1 MGTQGL
7 LGYLLCELEH
17 TCTLFFCLKTNE
29 NTDDRFHERVKG
41 SNIVNVLDTVPARP
55 RVTAQY
61 MPAAN
66 VTVSILHP

>member
-1 MGTQGL
+1 M

-17 TCTLFFCLKTNE
+17 TCTLLFCLKTNE

-61 MPAAN
+61 MPEAN